1 MIAPSS
7 AQSTAAPAVQV
18 GQGLAAIGAGVFLL
32 ALPWL
37 VQQGKVLHPAVSNWS
52 AWQTVQALGITAA
65 LYRTLRTTN
74 PIENLNGSVAYYCRN
89 VKRWGDGQ
97 MVLRW
102 VASALSDAATRMRKL
117 RGCGQM
123 RTLLKALDG
132 RRPESDNGAV
142 LKAA

>member
-1 MIAPSS
+1 MA
-7 AQSTAAPAVQV
+7 
-18 GQGLAAIGAGVFLL
+18 
-32 ALPWL
+32 
-37 VQQGKVLHPAVSNWS
+37 
-52 AWQTVQALGITAA
+52 
-65 LYRTLRTTN
+65 R
-74 PIENLNGSVAYYCRN
+74 YCRN

-117 RGCGQM
+117 RGCGQV
-123 RTLLKALDG
+123 RTVLKTLGA

>member
-1 MIAPSS
+1 M
-7 AQSTAAPAVQV
+7 
-18 GQGLAAIGAGVFLL
+18 
-32 ALPWL
+32 
-37 VQQGKVLHPAVSNWS
+37 
-52 AWQTVQALGITAA
+52 QALGITGS

-74 PIENLNGSVAYYCRN
+74 PIENLNSSVVHYCRN

-117 RGCGQM
+117 RGCSQM
-123 RTLLKALDG
+123 RSLLKALDS
-132 RRPESDNGAV
+132 RRSDTTTGAP

>member
-1 MIAPSS
+1 MAPPEIRDRIAVR
-7 AQSTAAPAVQV
+7 TAAREGIQLPADFVATIAAEMRV
-18 GQGLAAIGAGVFLL
+18 GSLEETL
-32 ALPWL
+32 
-37 VQQGKVLHPAVSNWS
+37 
-52 AWQTVQALGITAA
+52 TVQALGITGA

-74 PIENLNGSVAYYCRN
+74 PIENLNGSVAHYSRN